1 MVMAVARTKEQN
13 LLDQNVKWYQ
23 EKWRKGHVLETS
35 QAKLVWDL
43 EFNLRKTT
51 TSRRPDLMLEEKKTK
66 AIWICNMACSQ
77 ENNIEKK
84 RLEKENQFKAAC
96 I

>member
-1 MVMAVARTKEQN
+1 MVPGK
-13 LLDQNVKWYQ
+13 KWS
-23 EKWRKGHVLETS
+23 RGHVLEHS

-43 EFNLRKTT
+43 EFNLRKTA
-51 TSRRPDLMLEEKKTK
+51 TSRRPDLILEEKEKK
-66 AIWICNMACSQ
+66 NIWICNMACPQ

-84 RLEKENQFKAAC
+84 RIEKKKKTSQTAC